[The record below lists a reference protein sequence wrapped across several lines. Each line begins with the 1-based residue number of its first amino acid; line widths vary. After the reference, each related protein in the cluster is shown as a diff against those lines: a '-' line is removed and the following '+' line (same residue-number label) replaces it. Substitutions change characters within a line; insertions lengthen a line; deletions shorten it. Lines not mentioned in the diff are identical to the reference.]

1 LEIRVRA
8 DQGNRP
14 EACDVTM
21 RLASGVICPCLA
33 DTKVSVMRDNEGRLH
48 ALARRGGQM
57 CECVR
62 TNRCM
67 TIACPTVGYAVVVAS
82 PTATGAKPLAL
93 NSVRGMPLHVRGMLT
108 HAQVISDLR
117 PFSV

>member
-1 LEIRVRA
+1 
-8 DQGNRP
+8 
-14 EACDVTM
+14 
-21 RLASGVICPCLA
+21 
-33 DTKVSVMRDNEGRLH
+33 MRDNEGRLH

-117 PFSV
+117 PFSVRRSINERTDSGGSHASVFLSGCWL